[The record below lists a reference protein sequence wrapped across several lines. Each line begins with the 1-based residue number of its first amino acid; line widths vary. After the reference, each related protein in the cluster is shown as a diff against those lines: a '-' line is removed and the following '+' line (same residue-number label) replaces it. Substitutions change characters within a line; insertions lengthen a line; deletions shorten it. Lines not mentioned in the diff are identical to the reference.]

1 MSWIEIISALLGLS
15 CVFLAGRGSKYNF
28 WVGYTYNIFL
38 FVLFWRQH
46 LYSAMLLQ
54 PVSFG
59 INLYGHWRW
68 THPRPGERSAAD
80 ASALKIGRLHP
91 RELAVLLSSAALFG
105 ALWALTLEWL
115 PARWPSVFAADP
127 NPWLDSYLLMATL
140 LAQFLSARKCWEC
153 WIVWLVVNCANI
165 VLYLSSGLYL
175 MPVVSALYLANGIW
189 SLVSWKR
196 KYQRNE

>member
-1 MSWIEIISALLGLS
+1 MSWVEIVSAVLGLS

-28 WVGYTYNIFL
+28 WIGYLYNIFL
-38 FVLFWRQH
+38 FTLFWRQH

-54 PVSFG
+54 PVAFG

-68 THPRPGERSAAD
+68 THPREDERSSAD
-80 ASALKIGRLHP
+80 ASALKVGSLSR
-91 RELAVLLSSAALFG
+91 RELLSLLVSGVLFG
-105 ALWALTLEWL
+105 ALWALVLQWL
-115 PARWPSVFAADP
+115 PQRWPLVFAPDP
-127 NPWLDSYLLMATL
+127 QPWLDSYILMATL

-165 VLYLSSGLYL
+165 VLYISSGLYV

-196 KYQRNE
+196 KYNKNE

>member
-1 MSWIEIISALLGLS
+1 MSWVEIVSAVLGLS

-28 WVGYTYNIFL
+28 WVGYAYNIFL

-68 THPRPGERSAAD
+68 THPREDERSAAD
-80 ASALKIGRLHP
+80 ASSLKVSSLRP
-91 RELAVLLSSAALFG
+91 RELVTLLVSAALFG
-105 ALWALTLEWL
+105 ALWALVLEWL
-115 PARWPSVFAADP
+115 PQRWPDVFAADP
-127 NPWLDSYLLMATL
+127 QPWLDSYVLMATL

-153 WIVWLVVNCANI
+153 WIVWLVVNAANI
-165 VLYLSSGLYL
+165 VLYVSSGLYV
-175 MPVVSALYLANGIW
+175 MPLVSALYLANGIW
-189 SLVSWKR
+189 SLISWKR
-196 KYQRNE
+196 KLKRNE